1 MVRNIDLPECLLF
14 YGVSES
20 FFAHYDTDGSLTSLL
35 QECADV
41 DTAVVVIPQTQEVD
55 TDKLS
60 NTLASFPVPITLIP
74 PTHPAPNP
82 HDLYYALE
90 GMEIQPRPFG
100 GSAGFGAKQ
109 YADPPRNPLPARTVV
124 VCHSRDQSL
133 AARYNGMRVVAVP
146 QEPAPE
152 HDDSDMTN
160 NELADALVD
169 HIDFY
174 LDDIA
179 TPGSF
184 WLNPPPGT
192 RDEEG
197 NQIDV
202 LEMMEYYYQQ
212 EQQNP
217 NTNTHDNKNAATTV
231 DDATSAADASDIAS
245 DEMSD
250 EELRRILADMDS
262 L

>member
-1 MVRNIDLPECLLF
+1 
-14 YGVSES
+14 
-20 FFAHYDTDGSLTSLL
+20 
-35 QECADV
+35 
-41 DTAVVVIPQTQEVD
+41 
-55 TDKLS
+55 
-60 NTLASFPVPITLIP
+60 
-74 PTHPAPNP
+74 
-82 HDLYYALE
+82 
-90 GMEIQPRPFG
+90 
-100 GSAGFGAKQ
+100 
-109 YADPPRNPLPARTVV
+109 
-124 VCHSRDQSL
+124 
-133 AARYNGMRVVAVP
+133 MRVVAVP
-146 QEPAPE
+146 QPAAE
-152 HDDSDMTN
+152 QEQQHDDIDMTN

-217 NTNTHDNKNAATTV
+217 NTNAPHDNNNAATTV

-245 DEMSD
+245 DEVSD